1 MKWWSTS
8 YGDIPSKR
16 HGKAFALSVERIT
29 SMNATMLD
37 VLGKL
42 KARRRL
48 YTQLTC
54 GLVFLGLVGLYTF
67 SHNANLM
74 LQGTNARFQ
83 TIGVIAAGVGEM
95 FVLYAF
101 AVGMFAAGPQ
111 RAAALLSDV
120 AMLVVLLANT
130 VVDYAHESGQIPQ
143 TGRWLFDLYVTFG
156 VPIVIAGV
164 LVTGLHFILHLD
176 HAVKLH
182 SAEIAAMVAEQEIET
197 AAIYTAREQMV
208 AEMANSTHTD
218 KVRAAAQSRVT
229 SIIDYLAK
237 KRA

>member
-1 MKWWSTS
+1 
-8 YGDIPSKR
+8 
-16 HGKAFALSVERIT
+16 
-29 SMNATMLD
+29 MLD
-37 VLGKL
+37 VLSKL
-42 KARRRL
+42 KARKRL
-48 YTQLTC
+48 YIQLTC

-83 TIGVIAAGVGEM
+83 TIGIMAAGVGEL

-101 AVGMFAAGPQ
+101 VVGMFSAGAQ
-111 RAAALLSDV
+111 RTAALLSDV

-143 TGRWLFDLYVTFG
+143 TGRWLFDLYVTYG
-156 VPIVIAGV
+156 VPIVIAVV

-182 SAEIAAMVAEQEIET
+182 SAEIAAVVAEQDIET

-208 AEMANSTHTD
+208 EEMGKTAHTD
-218 KVRAAAQSRVT
+218 KVRAAAQNRVT
-229 SIIDYLAK
+229 NIIDYLAK